1 MLKRIEMTKGNKNM
15 SGVQTIL
22 GVEVDANDPYK
33 GSVLLARKLA
43 EMVRSDELSETVARN
58 ALLENY
64 PGDKYAQSL
73 DVFNRV
79 LSGKKLP
86 SLLLIKRPGES
97 LLKLYWKEQ
106 KHVAVV
112 LVMLLAFIIFK
123 EVL

>member
-1 MLKRIEMTKGNKNM
+1 MTKDNKNM
-15 SGVQTIL
+15 SDIQVIL

-33 GSVLLARKLA
+33 GSVFLASKLA
-43 EMVRSDELSETVARN
+43 EMVRSGDLSETVARK
-58 ALLENY
+58 ALLESY

-79 LSGKKLP
+79 LSGNKLP

-106 KHVAVV
+106 KHMAVV
-112 LVMLLAFIIFK
+112 VVMLLAYIIFK

>member
-1 MLKRIEMTKGNKNM
+1 MTKGNKNM

-43 EMVRSDELSETVARN
+43 EMVRSDELSEAVARN

-112 LVMLLAFIIFK
+112 LVMLLAYIIFK